1 MAKFNKEFYI
11 ANNPTVKDSGKT
23 AFEHFVT
30 EGWSLGLAANKEEDV
45 LTGDDVI
52 TEVVSLSG
60 DEIAL
65 LLLKMSAENMRLLD
79 EGSEA
84 LDIPQLM
91 ITNFDAFKATM
102 KPKEV
107 SKLVEDTPLSLA
119 GMDKDDF
126 RFLEKDGTFDLGQA
140 LNSFDDSTVVQLFKG
155 FTPEAFEFI
164 EAKGTYELGAK
175 LTSMSAE
182 NLATVL
188 GAQTVDGIAFM
199 QEVDSF
205 DLGAEITTMSDQ
217 HLVKVL
223 KNVEFGSIRNIE
235 GFNIGAR
242 LAKMTDDFLS
252 DSMSEWSEGHLDSL
266 LTLDDFDMG
275 AEMAAMDSTNRAH
288 VLGDW
293 GVDSLKAIDA
303 ASDAFKISDVVFG
316 SGNMDDFA
324 KIKPSDMLGLLATMD
339 FEDIKSAVK
348 RMTGD
353 NLAFIDSA
361 DGFEWGAV
369 MGAVDDSL
377 FAELTGS
384 WDQSSLNYVKG
395 LSAESKHVFDM
406 ESRLDNLDKEN
417 LKKVLE
423 NEGAWTF
430 FDEMESFDL
439 EDKLLNGLSEESFFE
454 IAGGLAEG
462 SDAKTYL
469 SNNTTLTIKINET
482 LTDSDKIKE
491 TLTDSDKIKEETLD
505 HPVIV
510 LPNQNDDSPP
520 PIKPFTIS
528 ANGVKAGDV
537 NLPSTYSLATDED
550 LIKLTLVV
558 DMAGI
563 GDETFSSIGGAE
575 LDLFLDWTQFESF
588 SNVGSSQDLFY
599 TEYLANELYVLEN
612 KTTDGME
619 QLKLTIISVRTQQP
633 QLTIVDRVDNDL
645 PSSQALLAIYLK
657 PIDDFS
663 GSQIEITGLVI
674 SANSSEIVITQP
686 ISTFDL
692 FS

>member
-491 TLTDSDKIKEETLD
+491 ETLD